1 VRAPTSLAA
10 FAALILAA
18 GMTGPARADQVH
30 FTGDTSADATVI
42 RDALQN
48 VLRVAAVSEH
58 CSTMSAVQSS
68 LLPQDYRPPQGY
80 DAAPATAHYER
91 WDVTLCG
98 RVVPFLLGFWTPA
111 EGGTMF
117 QIGYPYPADEAS
129 AAARH

>member
-1 VRAPTSLAA
+1 MRIATSLAA
-10 FAALILAA
+10 FAALLLAA
-18 GMTGPARADQVH
+18 GMTAPARADQVH
-30 FTGDTSADATVI
+30 FTGDTSADAAVI

-48 VLRVAAVSEH
+48 VLRVTAVSEH

-68 LLPQDYRPPQGY
+68 LLPQNYRPPRGY

-117 QIGYPYPADEAS
+117 QIGYPYPTDEAA
-129 AAARH
+129 AAARP